1 MRTRSL
7 YTFFVL
13 LIIPVVLTGQED
25 ALKIVQKANEK
36 YRGRS
41 NYTEMTMTIIRPEWS
56 REMSIKGWSLGEDYS
71 LMLVTDPPRDKGVAF
86 LKRGKEIWN
95 WQPRIDRA
103 IKLPPSMMS
112 QSWMG
117 SDFTNDDLVQQS
129 NLVTD
134 FTHELLREE
143 NMEGRD
149 CYVVEMIPK
158 RNAAVVWGKL
168 ILWIDKSEYMQ
179 LKTEFYDDA
188 GFLVNTMTGTDIT
201 DFSGE
206 LLPARLEVVP
216 EDEPGNKTVVEQ
228 KKIIFDVDLDTD
240 FFSIQN
246 LKRVQ

>member
-1 MRTRSL
+1 MTYRSL
-7 YTFFVL
+7 L
-13 LIIPVVLTGQED
+13 LLLSLVVVPLISHSQEEALEII
-25 ALKIVQKANEK
+25 QKANEK

-41 NYTEMTMTIIRPEWS
+41 NYTEIKMTIIRPDWS

-134 FTHELLREE
+134 FDHMFVGEE
-143 NMEGRD
+143 EVQDRD

-168 ILWIDKSEYMQ
+168 KLWVDKSEYMQ

-188 GFLVNTMTGTDIT
+188 GFLVNTMYGLDIT

-216 EDEPGNKTVVEQ
+216 EDEPGHKTVVEHLD
-228 KKIIFDVDLDTD
+228 IIFDVDLDKD